1 VHQIGS
7 TAVDL
12 IEVRVGLVIAALSVL
27 VALGAEPRAVEVVQL
42 VTSALVA
49 DVGQIEPVLLIVGE
63 VDRVLATSAPIIPVL
78 LEEHTVIGVQASAV
92 REEVDRTIVER
103 LMLVGWV
110 GLVVGVALPPV
121 REFLR
126 VVNRGSLESIAVIRQ
141 AGSLVSLLLR
151 VGLSTLGKTGLLRAA
166 QRASTDKEEN
176 DNNEDHK
183 KQENSSRDL
192 HVYDCTTV

>member
-1 VHQIGS
+1 MHQVGS

-12 IEVRVGLVIAALSVL
+12 TEIRVGLVIAALSML
-27 VALGAEPRAVEVVQL
+27 VALSAEPRAVQIIQL
-42 VTSALVA
+42 VTGALVT
-49 DVGQIEPVLLIVGE
+49 DVGQIEPVLLIIGE

-78 LEEHTVIGVQASAV
+78 LEEHTVVGIQASAV
-92 REEVDRTIVER
+92 GVEVDGAIVER
-103 LMLVGWV
+103 LMLVSWV
-110 GLVVGVALPPV
+110 GLVVGVALPPM

-126 VVNRGSLESIAVIRQ
+126 VVNRGSLESIAITGQ